1 MFSRHLLSNR
11 VFVLTSVYGSK
22 HPYEYRMHVQVP
34 IRESAPLDGY
44 RVIQVCVMYMLFL
57 VMPLR
62 ALRTLFNIAV
72 SHRASLTIMVRIHI
86 VTKHSAV
93 STWVGVPYPLLSPP
107 ATPAKFA
114 IQAF

>member
-1 MFSRHLLSNR
+1 
-11 VFVLTSVYGSK
+11 
-22 HPYEYRMHVQVP
+22 MHVP
-34 IRESAPLDGY
+34 IFKSAPLDGY
-44 RVIQVCVMYMLFL
+44 RVILVCIMYMLFL

-86 VTKHSAV
+86 VTKHTAV